1 MTRPINVLLVD
12 DHPVVREGYRRLLE
26 ISGRIQVVA
35 QAATADEAVLEFGR
49 IRPHVAVVDIAL
61 PGVSGI
67 EATRRILVDSADA
80 RILIFSMYEDA
91 VFARRALAAG
101 ASGYVTKS
109 SAPRVL
115 VEAVEAL
122 AAGRRY
128 LSPDVAQTLALH
140 PHGEDAAIHGLSAR
154 ELEILQLLLQGY
166 TPTDIARQL
175 GLNQKTVSN
184 HQSTIKQKLGA
195 ETAAQLLH
203 AAMRL
208 GLGVQAPENRQKTD
222 ARAPS
227 QEKSPTR

>member
-1 MTRPINVLLVD
+1 MTRQINVVLVD

-26 ISGRIQVVA
+26 ISGRIRVVA
-35 QAATADEAVLEFGR
+35 QAANADAALAEFQR
-49 IRPHVAVVDIAL
+49 ARPHVVVMDIAL

-67 EATRRILVDSADA
+67 EATRRILAESSDA
-80 RILIFSMYEDA
+80 RILVFSMYEDA

-101 ASGYVTKS
+101 ATGYVTKS

-122 AAGRRY
+122 AAGKRY
-128 LSPDVAQTLALH
+128 LSPDVAQNLALH
-140 PHGEDAAIHGLSAR
+140 PPGESAAASHGLSAR

-166 TPTDIARQL
+166 TPADIAKQL
-175 GLNQKTVSN
+175 GVHQKTVAN
-184 HQSTIKQKLGA
+184 HQSSLKQKLGA

-208 GLGVQAPENRQKTD
+208 GLGAPNPQ
-222 ARAPS
+222 
-227 QEKSPTR
+227 